1 MKWHRWLLVAFPLCA
16 AAAIGAASCPSGGV
30 GGARVEQQVVTS
42 PGYHE
47 AHTPGSGVA
56 GVEMA
61 ASANVQSIL
70 GASPDLNRVS
80 YLRTYLAKP
89 GAPPPRAILILVP
102 GFLGGAGTFSPI
114 AKQLVAKF
122 NGSLEVWATER
133 RPNQLEDRR
142 GSLFTRQLL
151 ASATTDDEKRDALYQ
166 GVFFYLPESA
176 GIDTNGNGVI
186 DPPTLLPDALGNPR
200 SYVQLGQDDMRFAAY
215 WGLDTYLRDWRSL
228 VDAARAV
235 VGPEG
240 IVLFG
245 GHSMGTYYASAYAA
259 YDFDPD
265 PNTVDPGYRSID
277 GVLLLEGG
285 GGGGPSASA
294 PNLTSY
300 QSSVASLASPGGP
313 KVFLDSFQGID
324 PAVLGPA
331 AEMAGIAGLSLPIER
346 SIVQRTKIFR
356 NPPFSFFF
364 KAPTTNRGA
373 VGFFIDDDFQ
383 PVTAFR
389 ASAGFSD
396 DGSNTFFDVDPPLIQ
411 DEFYSA
417 ASLPNG
423 ALRQWKEFDDP
434 TLPTCPPNAPDG
446 DPGCAT
452 LDNGAK
458 DRPRM
463 CIGGTQDGAACTSS
477 AQCGGGGVCPLKW
490 GHEREVTRLDDIL
503 AIQSLATN
511 FIEWYYLSGR
521 TSLDGSY
528 GLDSSALVAESVS
541 ANGTKGPLVLTQNA
555 HVDVPVL
562 CIGGSNGLAPLES
575 SFATYLGAIATP
587 AADQQIAILEG
598 YAHLDVI
605 TAAKNDAVPI
615 ISDWVNRLMV
625 RKLLTP

>member
-1 MKWHRWLLVAFPLCA
+1 MSWTRWILVALPLGA
-16 AAAIGAASCPSGGV
+16 AAAIGAASCPSGGP
-30 GGARVEQQVVTS
+30 GGGLVAQQLVVV
-42 PGYHE
+42 PGYRE
-47 AHTPGSGVA
+47 AHTPGSGA
-56 GVEMA
+56 SGVEMA

-70 GASPDLNRVS
+70 GTSPDLNRVS
-80 YLRTYLAKP
+80 YLRTFIAKP

-133 RPNQLEDRR
+133 RPNLLEDRR
-142 GSLFTRQLL
+142 GSVYARQLI
-151 ASATTDDEKRDALYQ
+151 AAATTDDQKRDAVYQ
-166 GVFFYLPESA
+166 GVFFYLPESP

-186 DPPTLLPDALGNPR
+186 DPPTLLPDALGNQR
-200 SYVQLGQDDMRFAAY
+200 SYVKLGQDDMRFAAH
-215 WGLDTYLRDWRSL
+215 WGLDTYLRDWRAL

-240 IVLFG
+240 VVLFG

-265 PNTVDPGYRSID
+265 PGVVDAGYRSID

-294 PNLTSY
+294 PNLSSY
-300 QSSVASLASPGGP
+300 QSTVASLASAGGP

-324 PAVLGPA
+324 PGELGPA
-331 AEMAGIAGLSLPIER
+331 AEMAGIAGLSLASER
-346 SIVQRTKIFR
+346 SIVQRTKVFR

-389 ASAGFSD
+389 ASVGFSD
-396 DGSNTFFDVDPPLIQ
+396 DGSNVFFDVDPPLIT

-417 ASLPNG
+417 AALPGG
-423 ALRQWKEFDDP
+423 ALRQWKDFDDP
-434 TLPTCPPNAPDG
+434 TLPVCPPNAPDG
-446 DPGCAT
+446 DPGCAI

-463 CIGGTQDGAACTSS
+463 CIGGTNDGASCSSS
-477 AQCGGGGVCPLKW
+477 ADCGGGVCPLKW
-490 GHEREVTRLDDIL
+490 GEEREVTRLDDIL
-503 AIQSLATN
+503 GIQSLATN

-528 GLDSSALVAESVS
+528 GLDSSALVAESLA
-541 ANGTKGPLVLTQNA
+541 ANGSKGPLVLTQNA
-555 HVDVPVL
+555 LVDVPVL

-575 SFATYLGAIATP
+575 SFAGYLGSIATAP
-587 AADQQIAILEG
+587 ADEQVAIIEG
-598 YAHLDVI
+598 YAHLDMI

-625 RKLLTP
+625 RKLLGP